1 METALVQAPATT
13 ETTRACPFC
22 AEDIKQAAIKCRY
35 CGEFLDTPPP
45 RSKTKWYYSTITV
58 IIAVLAVGPFAI
70 PLVWRNPRYSFATK
84 LAVTVGII
92 ALTAVL
98 CYIMGEVYKNMLDQ
112 IRALGL

>member
-1 METALVQAPATT
+1 METALVEAPATT
-13 ETTRACPFC
+13 ETTRTCPFC

-35 CGEFLDTPPP
+35 CGEFLDKPP

-58 IIAVLAVGPFAI
+58 IIAVLAVGPFSL
-70 PLVWRNPRYSFATK
+70 PLVWRNPRYSFVTK

-92 ALTAVL
+92 ALTVVL
-98 CYIMGEVYKNMLDQ
+98 CYIMGEMYKNMLDQ